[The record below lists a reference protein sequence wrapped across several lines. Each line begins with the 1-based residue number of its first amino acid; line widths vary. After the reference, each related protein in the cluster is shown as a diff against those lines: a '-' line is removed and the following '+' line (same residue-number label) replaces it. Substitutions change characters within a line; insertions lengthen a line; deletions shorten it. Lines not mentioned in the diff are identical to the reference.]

1 MIVLVPMRATRCHS
15 QATCPGGRVVC
26 SSDQA
31 RRLRHHTRARRRR
44 GGHALDSHN
53 RTLGQQVEQENGID
67 MHFLDFAFWQAFVSN
82 AAATLVG
89 VALGIPIALWI
100 SRHQANT
107 EEKERKKKIL
117 TLLYDELLV
126 DRAVLFGW
134 HDSQD
139 QKSEARILS
148 AILRY
153 ESWKAFSDGGE
164 LEWIRDP
171 GLLNTISEA
180 YFMIRS
186 VSQLSD
192 RYFGML
198 MVDWEQVSSL
208 AMRNVYDNFRM
219 SVSRAIESTDKALKE
234 IGALVTNR

>member
-1 MIVLVPMRATRCHS
+1 MQLMVKLGACDIT
-15 QATCPGGRVVC
+15 QEPGDAVAGMPLICTIGR
-26 SSDQA
+26 SGSKLN
-31 RRLRHHTRARRRR
+31 RRMDRY
-44 GGHALDSHN
+44 AL
-53 RTLGQQVEQENGID
+53 
-67 MHFLDFAFWQAFVSN
+67 LDFAFWQAFVSN

-89 VALGIPIALWI
+89 VVLGIPIALWI
-100 SRHQANT
+100 SRHQAKT

-117 TLLYDELLV
+117 TLLYDELLA
-126 DRAVLFGW
+126 DRDVLFGW

-164 LEWIRDP
+164 LGWIRDP

-219 SVSRAIESTDKALKE
+219 SCSRAIESTDKALKE
-234 IGALVTNR
+234 IGALVTNK